1 MTPSRFAATETR
13 FASDLLPSALPRLF
27 RGGWVA
33 TGGDNKVKRPLHGLR
48 KRKGG
53 FQFVDITLDFHYLF
67 LFVGGMV
74 TRYFLLLET

>member
-1 MTPSRFAATETR
+1 M
-13 FASDLLPSALPRLF
+13 
-27 RGGWVA
+27 A